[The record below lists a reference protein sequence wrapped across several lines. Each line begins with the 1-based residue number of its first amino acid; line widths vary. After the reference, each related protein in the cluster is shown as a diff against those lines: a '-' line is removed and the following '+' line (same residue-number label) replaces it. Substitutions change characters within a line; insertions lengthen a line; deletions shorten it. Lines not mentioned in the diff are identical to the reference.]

1 MKKDRSVLW
10 ILIAI
15 VLLVI
20 AVLAAVHYAGASA
33 GQAPPAVTTLP
44 SNLPKTEKPA
54 IYLYPE
60 STTPDPGTT
69 AGKPETNLLPES
81 TTRDPGTTAEKP
93 AINLFPETALTV
105 RVTLEL
111 DGTLGSTWPEYGDG
125 WVVGAQPDGTLTD
138 ADGNTYSYLFW
149 DGDLNAEYD
158 FSEGFCVAGAETGDF
173 LRKALAELGLTPKEY
188 NEMIVYWLPRMENN
202 PYNLISFQSDA
213 YTDAAR
219 LTIDPAPDSL
229 LRVFMAWKPLDEPVD
244 VPPQTFA
251 HFERTG
257 FVAVEW
263 GGAEVR

>member
-10 ILIAI
+10 ILIAM
-15 VLLVI
+15 VVLVI
-20 AVLAAVHYAGASA
+20 AALIAVHHAGAAA

-60 STTPDPGTT
+60 STT
-69 AGKPETNLLPES
+69 
-81 TTRDPGTTAEKP
+81 RDPGTTAAKP
-93 AINLFPETALTV
+93 VINLFPETALTV

-138 ADGNTYSYLFW
+138 AGGNTYSYLFW

-158 FSEGFCVAGAETGDF
+158 FSEGFCVAGAETGAF
-173 LRKALAELGLTPKEY
+173 LRRALAELGLTPREY